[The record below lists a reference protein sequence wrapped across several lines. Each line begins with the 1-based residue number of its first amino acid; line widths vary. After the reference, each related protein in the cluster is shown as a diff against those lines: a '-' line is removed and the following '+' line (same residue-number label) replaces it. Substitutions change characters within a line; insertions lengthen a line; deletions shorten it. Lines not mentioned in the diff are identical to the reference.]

1 MFMVVKF
8 GKFNGDIR
16 QITKLMTDVVEVTG
30 TLRDKCDVLTPELL
44 VKTDVR
50 EFNYV
55 YIDEFKRYYYVKDI
69 VQYRQGMWVCQLK
82 VDVLM
87 SYRDSIL
94 EFSGVVSRLNAS
106 DYVNGASVFDS
117 RDLHERIDWSDK
129 LALGSHILVAKGG
142 H

>member
-1 MFMVVKF
+1 MIVKF
-8 GKFNGDIR
+8 GKFSGDIR

-30 TLRDKCDVLTPELL
+30 TLRDKCNVLTPELL

-55 YIDEFKRYYYVKDI
+55 YIEEFKRYYYVKDI
-69 VQYRQGMWVCQLK
+69 TQYRQGMWVCQLK

-94 EFSGVVSRLNAS
+94 EFNGIVSRLNDS
-106 DYVNGASVFDS
+106 DYVNGASVFDT
-117 RDLHERIDWSDK
+117 RDLHERIDWGDK
-129 LALGSHILVAKGG
+129 LSLGSHILVAKGG

>member
-1 MFMVVKF
+1 MVVKF
-8 GKFNGDIR
+8 GKFNGDVR
-16 QITKLMTDVVEVTG
+16 QITKLMTDVVEVSG

-55 YIDEFKRYYYVKDI
+55 YIEEFKRYYYVKDI
-69 VQYRQGMWVCQLK
+69 VQYRQNMWVCQLK

-94 EFSGVVSRLNAS
+94 EFNGLVSRLNDS

-117 RDLHERIDWSDK
+117 RDLHERIDWGDK
-129 LALGSHILVAKGG
+129 LTLGSHILVAKGG